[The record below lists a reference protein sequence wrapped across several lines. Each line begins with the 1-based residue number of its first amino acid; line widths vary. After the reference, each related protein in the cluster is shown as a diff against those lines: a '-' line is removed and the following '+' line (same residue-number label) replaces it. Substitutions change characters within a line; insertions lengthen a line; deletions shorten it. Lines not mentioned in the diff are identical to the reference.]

1 MEEED
6 EEGEDADSG
15 SKFSVAAGSAF
26 PCSGANTIKMI
37 SNLPKDPCERHTH
50 KANNVPPS
58 PAPGYFHLE
67 GTCRE
72 FWVCREVCST
82 FISTKILIHDL
93 QYKALLNRCQR
104 VSWLPTDLSDAQIVT
119 FLIQSRASVRW
130 ISYFLARGFSLC

>member
-1 MEEED
+1 MHLSLINTESSQDQKGNLRPGEGDGAGFGESEKADADADEEED

-82 FISTKILIHDL
+82 FISTQILIP
-93 QYKALLNRCQR
+93 
-104 VSWLPTDLSDAQIVT
+104 SSTI
-119 FLIQSRASVRW
+119 
-130 ISYFLARGFSLC
+130 